1 MGNTRNTGYL
11 QNAIKVSDAGAIS
24 FMSGST
30 MLATINTSGQ
40 MSGSSPVLFAST
52 ASFVANAQTASFVA
66 LAVSAS
72 NAVSAQTASFAN
84 AFTVAGTLT
93 AQTLVVQTITS
104 SVDFVTGSTRFGS
117 LLDNTHVFSGS
128 VTMNPNGLFVSSSGL
143 VGIGNIVPAYNLD
156 VTGTGRFTG
165 ALTTSNISTGL
176 TNGTILIR
184 DNGTAQVEVNI
195 RHTSTRN
202 GVLSFTENG
211 VADRWAIGT
220 KPSDGILYFSAN
232 FDLSTPRFTLSSAG
246 AAIFS
251 SSVTAA
257 SLTVGS
263 LGSGSDAVIS
273 LATNASGSPRTIYY
287 KASTAAINF
296 TSTAGADLMSLTNGG
311 SLGIG
316 TNSPASR
323 FHISGSE
330 ANTQTINLQSSANNA
345 NAYIVHTSGNK
356 SYVTGL
362 SGDISNSYIIYDNT
376 ASTTRLAIASG
387 GSVGIGTITPSGAYM
402 LTLNGNTTSTLG
414 GINLRQ
420 NGTDTFY
427 IGNPSVAD
435 TTNIELWNPR
445 NGYVRIGTNNAERM
459 RVFSNGIINTGGV
472 THQYFAGNVAGNA
485 SLTFTINCES
495 MSSFR
500 ITCVMNHFGY
510 ISSYGCANMSLLA
523 NGPVITVVTIS
534 DTQSGNGGS
543 WSYARVNDSQFT
555 ITKNAGS
562 YAGGGNYFVEVVGHN
577 SY

>member
-1 MGNTRNTGYL
+1 
-11 QNAIKVSDAGAIS
+11 
-24 FMSGST
+24 MSGST

-40 MSGSSPVLFAST
+40 MSGSAPVLSSSYALNATSASY
-52 ASFVANAQTASFVA
+52 
-66 LAVSAS
+66 AVSAS
-72 NAVSAQTASFAN
+72 NATNAVTASFAN
-84 AFTVAGTLT
+84 AFTVANTLT

-117 LLDNTHVFSGS
+117 ILANTHVFSGS

-562 YAGGGNYFVEVVGHN
+562 YAGGGNYFVEVVGNN

>member
-1 MGNTRNTGYL
+1 
-11 QNAIKVSDAGAIS
+11 
-24 FMSGST
+24 
-30 MLATINTSGQ
+30 
-40 MSGSSPVLFAST
+40 
-52 ASFVANAQTASFVA
+52 
-66 LAVSAS
+66 
-72 NAVSAQTASFAN
+72 
-84 AFTVAGTLT
+84 
-93 AQTLVVQTITS
+93 
-104 SVDFVTGSTRFGS
+104 
-117 LLDNTHVFSGS
+117 
-128 VTMNPNGLFVSSSGL
+128 MNPNGLFVSSSGL

-165 ALTTSNISTGL
+165 ALTTSNISTSL
-176 TNGTILIR
+176 TNGTVLIR

-220 KPSDGILYFSAN
+220 KPSDGTLYFSAN
-232 FDLSTPRFTLSSAG
+232 FDLSTPKLTLSSAG
-246 AAIFS
+246 AATFA
-251 SSVTAA
+251 SSVTIDSVLGANVY
-257 SLTVGS
+257 SLYKVNGTSIGVI
-263 LGSGSDAVIS
+263 GSD
-273 LATNASGSPRTIYY
+273 LAIGGGSSSDLSIYTY
-287 KASTAAINF
+287 GSNNMKF
-296 TSTAGADLMSLTNGG
+296 WTNGANRLTIVSTG
-311 SLGIG
+311 NVGIG
-316 TNSPASR
+316 TNSPASIL
-323 FHISGSE
+323 HISGSG
-330 ANTQTINLQSSANNA
+330 ANTQTINLQSSLNNA

-510 ISSYGCANMSLLA
+510 IHSYGCANMSLLA

-562 YAGGGNYFVEVVGHN
+562 YAGGGNYFVEVVGNN

>member
-555 ITKNAGS
+555 ITKNAGT